1 EEHRREL
8 RLVAELG
15 EENRGEH
22 RKEELQGHGKG
33 ASVRAENEVYGTEH
47 AQPGP
52 QVIELDRLLEIQD
65 GERDE
70 HAERDDLLQDLEL
83 PDRKD
88 LVADSIGGH
97 LQQILEERYAP
108 AHDGGDEPR
117 PAAELFQMRVP
128 GERHED
134 IAERQQQY
142 GQRNVT
148 HRSIS
153 TVERTMSAIGRWSC
167 GTRSVRR
174 LQRLR
179 ITMTPLGGSRSCLSF
194 CIERSAA
201 ARIGASA
208 VPSSGNEAT
217 PTETFTRTIVASTS
231 SVVENT
237 TLRIRCATSSATVRS
252 ASVSNTTNSSPP

>member
-1 EEHRREL
+1 QMRGGCPRGDADGRRKHE
-8 RLVAELG
+8 RGRRAQ
-15 EENRGEH
+15 ENRGEH

-88 LVADSIGGH
+88 LVADSIAGH

-201 ARIGASA
+201 ARICADA
-208 VPSSGNEAT
+208 K
-217 PTETFTRTIVASTS
+217 
-231 SVVENT
+231 SVV
-237 TLRIRCATSSATVRS
+237 
-252 ASVSNTTNSSPP
+252 